1 MIVKK
6 GNKYFVKSE
15 DGKNLGGPYNTKE
28 EAEEL
33 AHHLGNGDYNA
44 GVGPKQPIT
53 VESNTNYTLRAKGPA
68 NTQAYGSIVALR
80 IG

>member
-28 EAEEL
+28 EAKERL
-33 AHHLGNGDYNA
+33 
-44 GVGPKQPIT
+44 KM
-53 VESNTNYTLRAKGPA
+53 VEMFKHMKSKKKG
-68 NTQAYGSIVALR
+68 
-80 IG
+80 